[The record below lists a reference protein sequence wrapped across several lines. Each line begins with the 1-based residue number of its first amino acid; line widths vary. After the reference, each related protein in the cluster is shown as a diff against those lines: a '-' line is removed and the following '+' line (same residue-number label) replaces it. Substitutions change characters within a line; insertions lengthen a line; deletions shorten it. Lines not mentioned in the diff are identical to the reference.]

1 MIDHKL
7 EAKRAKDSF
16 IATSYLAKAIDAG
29 FIPNPGEEVM
39 QLMAGYAPKRMTVR
53 QCLEAFPGKQLR
65 RV

>member
-1 MIDHKL
+1 VIHYKIEGQRASDSHKG
-7 EAKRAKDSF
+7 
-16 IATSYLAKAIDAG
+16 TSYIVKAMEAG